1 MFGKRA
7 RLDTA
12 ASAFDSLVHGVQAT
26 PGHCASASFLGS
38 LAAEEEERA
47 RRVVKS
53 KDITLVCIV
62 PSLVDCRAC
71 CLLRVLAQHISLSLH
86 LFRTISNTLPLSLVC
101 HFEFESGRRV

>member
-7 RLDTA
+7 RLDAA

-26 PGHCASASFLGS
+26 PARNVSASFLGS

-53 KDITLVCIV
+53 KDITLVLC
-62 PSLVDCRAC
+62 A
-71 CLLRVLAQHISLSLH
+71 
-86 LFRTISNTLPLSLVC
+86 T
-101 HFEFESGRRV
+101 G